1 MPFLLWVLSGDVRYS
16 SNFNMSVSIYNTESS
31 IFNLLCVIH
40 KLKYYS
46 VEVIIFDGESY
57 TEEVE
62 VRNADEAQ

>member
-1 MPFLLWVLSGDVRYS
+1 
-16 SNFNMSVSIYNTESS
+16 MSVSIYNTESS